1 MPINIWRLIS
11 ITAGPFTLFAPTDV
25 AFKALPSGSLE
36 SLLANPEKL
45 KNTLLNHVLSGKVY
59 SRGLSPSAAVKTIG
73 GDSVQII
80 VSNRKLVCTWFKQ
93 NLIWQIKLKY
103 FFSQVECLSTKLK

>member
-11 ITAGPFTLFAPTDV
+11 VTAGPFTLFAPTDV
-25 AFKALPSGSLE
+25 AFKSLPSGSLE

-59 SRGLSPSAAVKTIG
+59 SRGR